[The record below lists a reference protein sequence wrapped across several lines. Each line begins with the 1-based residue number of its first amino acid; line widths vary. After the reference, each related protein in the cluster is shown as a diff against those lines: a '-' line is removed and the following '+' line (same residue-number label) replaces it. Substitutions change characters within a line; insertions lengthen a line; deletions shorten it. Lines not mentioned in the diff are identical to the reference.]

1 MQFITIV
8 ERNYKENETFVHY
21 CQWDGNEEELG
32 KLLSVLDFALYD
44 DMDGDYSMLWHE
56 KGFISESAVDQHVHL
71 RYGCFDHMFQKH
83 TGVFKCPEF
92 DYIRDEY
99 EAAKMIDDF
108 FYACKL
114 GNYFQ
119 TYPDSSLVSK

>member
-8 ERNYKENETFVHY
+8 EKNYKENETFVHY

-32 KLLSVLDFALYD
+32 KLLKVLDFALYD

-56 KGFISESAVDQHVHL
+56 EGFISESAVDQHVRL

-83 TGVFKCPEF
+83 TGVFTCPEF

-108 FYACKL
+108 FYASKIKR
-114 GNYFQ
+114 YFEKPATQ
-119 TYPDSSLVSK
+119 T